1 MIRKMKIMPVMACV
15 LAGALAFTGCG
26 SSGRA
31 AGQGS
36 VVEIEKTTTASETS
50 GDVTIDEQVLIDH
63 DGMKVTATGYET
75 DSVWGDGVKLLIE
88 NNTQKNLTF
97 GCNAL
102 IVNDFMI
109 TDLFAETVAAGKK
122 SNTTLH
128 LSNSGLK
135 AAGIENVGKIE
146 VDFRIHDS
154 DNYDDVVKSEM
165 VTIKTSAFD
174 QMDTSVDDSGT
185 ELYNAGGIRVVGKT
199 VDEDSF
205 WGTAIL
211 LYCENNSGKNVG
223 ITVDDMSINGFMINP
238 IFSSTVYNGKR
249 AFDDISILS
258 SDLEKNGITELDTVE
273 LKFHIYDSDS
283 YATIANSETVTF
295 SAKK

>member
-1 MIRKMKIMPVMACV
+1 MIRRIRFMPVVACV
-15 LAGALAFTGCG
+15 LAGALVFTGCG
-26 SSGRA
+26 SSGKS

-36 VVEIEKTTTASETS
+36 AAETGEATSSTKASEE
-50 GDVTIDEQVLIDH
+50 VTIDEQVLIDH
-63 DGMKVTATGYET
+63 DGIKVTATGYKVDKIWG
-75 DSVWGDGVKLLIE
+75 DSVNLLIE
-88 NNTQKNLTF
+88 NNTDKNLTF

-122 SNTTLH
+122 ANENLS

-146 VDFRIHDS
+146 VDFRIYDS
-154 DNYDDVVKSEM
+154 DTFNEVVKSEM

-174 QMDTSVDDSGT
+174 DMDTSVDDSGT
-185 ELYNAGGIRVVGKT
+185 ELYNAGGIRIVGKA
-199 VDEDSF
+199 VDEDDF

-211 LYCENNSGKNVG
+211 LYCENNSGRNVG
-223 ITVDDMSINGFMINP
+223 INVDDMSINGFMMDP
-238 IFSSTVYNGKR
+238 LFSSTVYDGKR
-249 AFDDISILS
+249 AFDDITIMS

-273 LKFHIYDSDS
+273 LKFHIYDSNTYS
-283 YATIANSETVTF
+283 TITDSETISF
-295 SAKK
+295 NAK